1 MPTTEV
7 KLLKPIWVG
16 GKPRE
21 AGEVV
26 ELDYAQAVYL
36 QGLERVEIIP
46 PAAPEAA
53 DPLRKPRNKAAKK

>member
-16 GKPRE
+16 GKPCKV
-21 AGEVV
+21 GDVI
-26 ELDYAQAVYL
+26 ELESAQAVYL

-46 PAAPEAA
+46 PP
-53 DPLRKPRNKAAKK
+53 DPKTIARRAKSA

>member
-26 ELDYAQAVYL
+26 ELDTAQAVYL

-46 PAAPEAA
+46 PAAEPEAPA
-53 DPLRKPRNKAAKK
+53 PKPTKKKAN

>member
-16 GKPRE
+16 GKPCKV
-21 AGEVV
+21 GDVI
-26 ELDYAQAVYL
+26 ELESAQAVYL

-46 PAAPEAA
+46 PAAEMESPQPKAGKKKA
-53 DPLRKPRNKAAKK
+53 D